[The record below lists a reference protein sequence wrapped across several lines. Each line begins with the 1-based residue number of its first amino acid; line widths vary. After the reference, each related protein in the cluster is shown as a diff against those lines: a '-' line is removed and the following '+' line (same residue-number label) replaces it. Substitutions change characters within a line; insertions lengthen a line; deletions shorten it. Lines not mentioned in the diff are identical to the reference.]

1 MNGKRRRLLL
11 AAIDPMLEPGE
22 QVEVATI
29 VNLSSVTV
37 PRTAAFAAATA
48 ILSGGGMA
56 VIPVPTPMYLGMTDR
71 RIFIFRANPTFAR
84 PEEHLMTIPRAG
96 LVRSE
101 IKERV
106 LNSSFVISSADSEQG
121 LRIVFP
127 LAGRAERSAIAA
139 ALPLAD

>member
-22 QVEVATI
+22 QVEVTTI

-37 PRTAAFAAATA
+37 RRTAAFAAASP

-56 VIPVPTPMYLGMTDR
+56 VIPAPTPMYLAMTER

-84 PEEHLMTIPRAG
+84 PEEHLMTISRAG

-101 IKERV
+101 NKERV
-106 LNSSFVISSADSEQG
+106 FNPSFIISSTDNEQG
-121 LRIVFP
+121 LKIIFP
-127 LAGRAERSAIAA
+127 LVGRKERNVIAA